1 MKIIFLFYSSRLEF
15 ISMATTAV
23 SSKANPKKSTNSQTS
38 MNDTPITE
46 EELKTKETPI
56 NVNDVLR
63 LRKPTKEYLTETDEN
78 VYKIDFI
85 HFRIRDMKTN
95 KVLFEVQ
102 REPEDDEI
110 IDEVDPSAG
119 RFVQYRF
126 PSAFLKL
133 KQVGALVGFK
143 VGDREV
149 KSFRMIERHFFR
161 DQLIKS
167 FDFDFGFC
175 PPNTTNSIE
184 HIYDMPEI
192 DSKQMKEMIEQPYE
206 TKSDSFYFVDNQLIM
221 HKKATYA
228 FDLDHSH

>member
-1 MKIIFLFYSSRLEF
+1 MTTIVSPTTKPAKPKNEQAAS
-15 ISMATTAV
+15 ATT
-23 SSKANPKKSTNSQTS
+23 
-38 MNDTPITE
+38 NDTPITE
-46 EELKTKETPI
+46 EELKKKETPI
-56 NVNDVLR
+56 TISDVLR
-63 LRKPTKEYLTETDEN
+63 LKKATNEYLTETDEN
-78 VYKIDFI
+78 VYKIDFV

-102 REPEDDEI
+102 RDPDDEDEA
-110 IDEVDPSAG
+110 IDGGDTSAG

-126 PSAFLKL
+126 PPAFLKL

-143 VGDREV
+143 VGNREV
-149 KSFRMIERHFFR
+149 KSFRMVERHFFR

-175 PPNTTNSIE
+175 PPDTTNSIE

-192 DSKQMKEMIEQPYE
+192 DSKQIKEMIAHPYE

-228 FDLDHSH
+228 FDLA

>member
-1 MKIIFLFYSSRLEF
+1 MASTVVPSTTKTKQSAENQSSD
-15 ISMATTAV
+15 
-23 SSKANPKKSTNSQTS
+23 
-38 MNDTPITE
+38 DTPITE
-46 EELKTKETPI
+46 EELKKKETPI
-56 NVNDVLR
+56 TINDVLR
-63 LRKPTKEYLTETDEN
+63 LKKSTNDYLTATDEN
-78 VYKIDFI
+78 VYKIDFV

-102 REPEDDEI
+102 RESDVDESME
-110 IDEVDPSAG
+110 EVDPSAG

-126 PSAFLKL
+126 PPAFLKL

-149 KSFRMIERHFFR
+149 KSFRMIERHFFH

-184 HIYDMPEI
+184 HIYDMPDI
-192 DSKQMKEMIEQPYE
+192 DSKQMKEMINHPHE

-228 FDLDHSH
+228 FDLNHSH

>member
-1 MKIIFLFYSSRLEF
+1 
-15 ISMATTAV
+15 MASTAV
-23 SSKANPKKSTNSQTS
+23 SSTNKAKQATNNATT
-38 MNDTPITE
+38 DGTPITE
-46 EELKTKETPI
+46 EELKQKGTPI
-56 NVNDVLR
+56 TVDDIFR
-63 LRKPTKEYLTETDEN
+63 LQKSTNGYLTETDDN
-78 VYKIDFI
+78 VYKIDFV

-102 REPEDDEI
+102 RECDEDEAMDN
-110 IDEVDPSAG
+110 DDPSAG
-119 RFVQYRF
+119 RFVQYHF
-126 PSAFLKL
+126 PPSFLKL

-143 VGDREV
+143 VGNREV

-184 HIYDMPEI
+184 HIYDMPDI
-192 DSKQMKEMIEQPYE
+192 DSKQMKEMINHPNE

-228 FDLDHSH
+228 FDLDYSQ

>member
-1 MKIIFLFYSSRLEF
+1 MLVDSFNIVSHRLFSNLNKSVHCKSSYHSSNKRKERPLFGYLHCGLTCSNMISHTPVFNKSCLTQFIAFLFLTNNVHQT
-15 ISMATTAV
+15 IS
-23 SSKANPKKSTNSQTS
+23 
-38 MNDTPITE
+38 
-46 EELKTKETPI
+46 
-56 NVNDVLR
+56 
-63 LRKPTKEYLTETDEN
+63 
-78 VYKIDFI
+78 
-85 HFRIRDMKTN
+85 FR
-95 KVLFEVQ
+95 
-102 REPEDDEI
+102 
-110 IDEVDPSAG
+110 
-119 RFVQYRF
+119 
-126 PSAFLKL
+126 
-133 KQVGALVGFK
+133 VGFK

-175 PPNTTNSIE
+175 PPKTTNSIE

-192 DSKQMKEMIEQPYE
+192 DSKQSKIILSSSFFHYSLFILVKDMIDNPYE